1 MSLRT
6 APRGL
11 RGQSEGCA
19 QCGEDVLAKGLCSS
33 HYQRQRRKRLGP
45 EYVAWQNI
53 IQRCTDPNHP
63 RYHRYGGRGITVA
76 DEWLGDDGFER
87 FLRDVGRRPTDPE
100 DWSSSKAY
108 WSIDR
113 IDNDGPYA
121 PGNVR
126 WASPTEQ
133 ALNREPGYQ
142 LRQAA

>member
-1 MSLRT
+1 MSCLHC
-6 APRGL
+6 
-11 RGQSEGCA
+11 EG
-19 QCGEDVLAKGLCSS
+19 EVLAKGLCST
-33 HYQRQRRKRLGP
+33 HYQRQRRAKLGP
-45 EYVAWQNI
+45 ERIAWANI

-63 RYHRYGGRGITVA
+63 RYSRYGGRGITVA
-76 DEWLGDDGFER
+76 DEWMGEDGFEQ
-87 FLRDVGRRPTDPE
+87 FLSDVGARPDDPPE
-100 DWSSSKAY
+100 WSSRKAY

-126 WASPTEQ
+126 WASPQEQ